1 MTFLTELA
9 LSRRSVTILAMV
21 LLLAAGVYSYNRLQQ
36 ELFPD
41 ISFGTITVY
50 TGYQQSDPATIAAE
64 VTAPIEDA
72 ILGMGGLDRVTS
84 ISTPVMSMVTA
95 DFTSGTDVQ
104 SAEEKIRSE
113 VSGLN
118 LPQADS
124 GPIVTRVTFDTFP
137 VMLLSVTGQ
146 RDIPSLQR
154 VIDDRVLPPLEV
166 VDGVYDIQVRGGISE
181 RVSVIVDPARLD
193 EHDLTVQHVANAVG
207 GNSIDLSAG
216 SISDAER
223 TIALRTY
230 HGYDSLEAIRNVP
243 VGFTRGEEARTGGN
257 AAAGKVTPIRVSD
270 VAEVVIDTP
279 EATAISRVNGR
290 PSVSLDVLRLPEG
303 NTIAITNE
311 LLAVIDSLE
320 LPPDVQL
327 RVLANNGPE
336 LEEQLSSV
344 TRQGAQGFAIAVMA
358 IFLFLLQIRPSV
370 IHGVLNT
377 LRPTVIIA
385 LSIPLSVMVTM
396 LVMASFD
403 WTLNF
408 MSLSGLAIAVGR
420 IVDDSIVVLEN
431 TYRHVQAGEPRTS
444 AAVRGAREVGPA
456 IVSSTLTTV
465 AVFLPL
471 AFIPGIVGQFFLPFA
486 QTVCV
491 SLVASTLIALTA
503 VPALGSLLLRQGDMA
518 FDDADAINR
527 DTWLQRVYTPLL
539 RWALRHRLITVASCM
554 IVVAASLAL
563 ITVLPITL
571 FSSGEVL
578 QARIDVT
585 MPENTNAGVMYHEVR
600 EIESL
605 LQSYADAGYITSY
618 QTTIGSLSQDF
629 GHAAAQRGYDVAG
642 FIVPL
647 SDSAPSDLVVQ
658 MREALPSKENVK
670 IQVFADE
677 GGPAQSGLEVT
688 VTGAN
693 YVDVQNA
700 AGNIISRIEPVP
712 GVANLKTNIRDTA
725 EELTF
730 AVDLNEAGRYGLDS
744 RSVATQVRTWVHG
757 SQVSKINL
765 MGDSY
770 DIVVRG
776 RPDAVDEIAELQQL
790 AIGSPLGGSVPL
802 GAVSEVK
809 STLGPAVITHYDGD
823 RSATITGAFE
833 GRDTQ
838 AISSQVGRIIQ
849 DTEFPPGV
857 TIRQGGFASDIQEQ
871 FANVYL
877 AMAIGVSLVYLV
889 MVATMGSLR
898 DPFIVVLSMPLAVVG
913 ALLAIYVTGRALSL
927 PALMG
932 FLFLI
937 GIVVTNAIVL
947 LTFVNQLRAQAHS
960 ALDAVI
966 EAGRTRLRPILMTA
980 FTTILAILPMA
991 FGDAGVIVG
1000 AELATVV
1007 VGGLISSTFLTLVV
1021 VPVTYM
1027 LFHES
1032 IPNLFRRPG
1041 GTPSPTGRPGSGPG
1055 SGTC

>member
-9 LSRRSVTILAMV
+9 LSRKSVTILAMV

-41 ISFGTITVY
+41 ISFGAITVY
-50 TGYQQSDPATIAAE
+50 SSYQQSDPATIARE
-64 VTAPIEDA
+64 VTTPIEDA
-72 ILGMGGLDRVTS
+72 ILGMRGLDRVTS
-84 ISTPVMSMVTA
+84 VSTPGQSVVTA
-95 DFTSGTDVQ
+95 NFTTGTDMPSV
-104 SAEEKIRSE
+104 EDKIRSE
-113 VSGLN
+113 VSGLD
-118 LPQADS
+118 LPQADL
-124 GPIVTRVTFDTFP
+124 GPIVTRLTSDTFP
-137 VMLLSVTGQ
+137 VMLVSVTGQ
-146 RDIPSLQR
+146 RDVPSLQR
-154 VIDDRVLPPLEV
+154 VIDDRILPPLEA
-166 VDGVYDIQVRGGISE
+166 VDGVYDIQVQGGVSE
-181 RVSVIVDPARLD
+181 RVSVIVDPALLE
-193 EHDLTVQHVANAVG
+193 EHELTIQQVADAVG

-216 SISDAER
+216 SLSDAER
-223 TIALRTY
+223 TVVLRTY
-230 HGYDSLEAIRNVP
+230 HGYDSLDAIRNVP
-243 VGFTRGEEARTGGN
+243 VGFVRG
-257 AAAGKVTPIRVSD
+257 AAGRPGDDPAGGTVTPVLVSD

-279 EATAISRVNGR
+279 EAATVSRTNGQ
-290 PSVSLDVLRLPEG
+290 PSVSLNVLRLPEG
-303 NTIAITNE
+303 NTIAMTNE
-311 LLAVIDSLE
+311 LLSVIASLE

-327 RVLANNGPE
+327 RVLENNGPE
-336 LEEQLSSV
+336 LEAQLNSV
-344 TRQGAQGFAIAVMA
+344 TRQGAQGFAIAVLA

-370 IHGVLNT
+370 IRGVLNT
-377 LRPTVIIA
+377 LRPTVIIG
-385 LSIPLSVMVTM
+385 LSIPLSVMITM
-396 LVMASFD
+396 VVMASFNWALD
-403 WTLNF
+403 F

-431 TYRHVQAGEPRTS
+431 TYRHVQAGEPRSS
-444 AAVRGAREVGPA
+444 AALRGAREVGPA

-503 VPALGSLLLRQGDMA
+503 VPALGSILLRQGDMA
-518 FDDADAINR
+518 FEGDNSVNR

-539 RWALRHRLITVASCM
+539 RWALRHRYITVASCI
-554 IVVAASLAL
+554 IVVAASLSL
-563 ITVLPITL
+563 ILVLPITL
-571 FSSGEVL
+571 FSAGAVD

-585 MPENTNAGVMYHEVR
+585 MPEGASAGAMYQEVR
-600 EIESL
+600 EIEQV
-605 LQSYADAGYITSY
+605 LQSYVDAGYVTSY
-618 QTTIGSLSQDF
+618 QATMGELSQDF
-629 GHAAAQRGYDVAG
+629 GPGAGVSQSGYDVAG
-642 FIVPL
+642 FVVTF
-647 SDSAPSDLVVQ
+647 SDSAPGDLVAQ
-658 MREALPSKENVK
+658 MREAFPSRKNVE

-677 GGPAQSGLEVT
+677 GGPGQDGLEVT

-693 YVDVQNA
+693 YADVQNTA
-700 AGNIISRIEPVP
+700 LNIISRIETVP
-712 GVANLKTNIRDTA
+712 GVANLNTNIRDTA

-744 RSVATQVRTWVHG
+744 RSVASQVRTWVHG
-757 SQVSKINL
+757 AQVTDINL

-770 DIVVRG
+770 DVVVRG

-790 AIGSPLGGSVPL
+790 GIGSPLGGSVPL

-809 STLGPAVITHYDGD
+809 STLGPTVITHYDGD
-823 RSATITGAFE
+823 RSVTITGDFE

-838 AISSQVGRIIQ
+838 ALSSQVDRIIQ
-849 DTEFPPGV
+849 DAEFPSGV
-857 TIRQGGFASDIQEQ
+857 TVRQGGFSSDLQEQ
-871 FANVYL
+871 FNNVYL

-913 ALLAIYVTGRALSL
+913 ALVAVYVTGRALSL

-947 LTFVNQLRAQAHS
+947 LTFVNQLRAQGHG
-960 ALDAVI
+960 ALEAVV

-980 FTTILAILPMA
+980 FTTILAILPLA
-991 FGDAGVIVG
+991 FSSVDGIVG

-1007 VGGLISSTFLTLVV
+1007 IGGLISSTFLTLVA

-1027 LFHES
+1027 LLHES
-1032 IPNLFRRPG
+1032 IPNLSRRAFRLLTRRPA
-1041 GTPSPTGRPGSGPG
+1041 PEANPAAD
-1055 SGTC
+1055 